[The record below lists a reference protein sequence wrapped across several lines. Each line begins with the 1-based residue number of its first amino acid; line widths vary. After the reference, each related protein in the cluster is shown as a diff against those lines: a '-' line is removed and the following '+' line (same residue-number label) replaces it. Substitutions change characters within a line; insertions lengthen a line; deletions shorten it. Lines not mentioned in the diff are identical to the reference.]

1 MLVKNCQKGDNIMKR
16 ICIPDYEYQ
25 ERIAKA
31 AKLVAAK
38 GLDVMLVCST
48 ESDYAN
54 ARYFSGFWPLFE
66 RAGVAISATG
76 EAALLVGPESA
87 VFGKDW
93 SKIEKVFVLREFRES
108 ADPSYPELQ
117 ASTFN
122 DVFKAIGVHGENI
135 KIGLG
140 SYVECT
146 LPIYEGLK
154 ESYPK
159 AEITK
164 CNDIMVELRKIKS
177 ENELACLREGFRI
190 IEIATD
196 EVIKA
201 LKPGVTELQMVGV
214 AQRVIY
220 ENGAEY
226 EGLPMY
232 VFSEASTRHAISRSR
247 HREIGKN
254 DIVQLNLSAKIDGYS
269 PSIGLPVCM
278 GKLEGERRELVEFC
292 RKMHDWTESQL
303 KAGVYAD
310 DVAKQFLQMYK
321 DAGYESNYVYGPCHG
336 TGMIEVEAPW
346 METSTHYPLEENMT
360 FQIDTFISGPTFGCR
375 WEKGA
380 AIKKD
385 GCESYTDYL
394 KRDIV
399 ELGF

>member
-1 MLVKNCQKGDNIMKR
+1 MSNR
-16 ICIPDYEYQ
+16 ICIPDYEYK
-25 ERIAKA
+25 ERIARA
-31 AKLVAAK
+31 AKLVREK
-38 GLDVMLVCST
+38 GLDVMVVAST

-76 EAALLVGPESA
+76 DAALMVGPESA
-87 VFGKDW
+87 IFAKDFG
-93 SKIEKVFVLREFRES
+93 KIEKQFVLREFRES
-108 ADPSYPELQ
+108 ADPSYPELH
-117 ASTFN
+117 ADTFA
-122 DVFKAIGVHGENI
+122 DVFKAIGVTGEHI

-154 ESYPK
+154 DSFPK
-159 AEITK
+159 AEIVK

-177 ENELACLREGFRI
+177 VNELACIQEGFRI
-190 IEIATD
+190 IELATD

-201 LKPGVTELQMVGV
+201 LRPGVTELEMVGV

-232 VFSEASTRHAISRSR
+232 VFSEASTRHAISRSTYKK
-247 HREIGKN
+247 IGKG

-269 PSIGLPVCM
+269 PAIGLPVVM
-278 GKLEGERRELVEFC
+278 GKLEGERRRIVDFC
-292 RKMHDWTESQL
+292 LQAHDWTVAQL
-303 KAGVYAD
+303 KAGVMAD
-310 DVAKQFLQMYK
+310 KVAKDFYQLYVDNGMK
-321 DAGYESNYVYGPCHG
+321 DNYVYGPCHG

-360 FQIDTFISGPTFGCR
+360 FQVDTFISGPTFGCR
-375 WEKGA
+375 WEKGI
-380 AIKKD
+380 AITKD
-385 GCESYTDYL
+385 GCKSMTDYL
-394 KRDIV
+394 KKGII
-399 ELGF
+399 ELDV